1 MIVLLVHYMSAF
13 DWMWQMIH
21 CKSFNQLSARCH
33 SFSWLF
39 FFTFL
44 AGSTETSATFWS
56 NTVLSIKMVMKLIWA
71 AAFCELGKSS
81 GLVGDFKANFSSVF
95 FYGDFDSSPKFVI
108 RKIWSAI
115 RRCFCLNNTFLISR
129 IPKTIYKNHLQ
140 KNTIKLFVF
149 YRTNDRD
156 CSARFDCFGCAS
168 SGTNCHWHVQCAE
181 NRTNTN

>member
-71 AAFCELGKSS
+71 AAFCELVKSS
-81 GLVGDFKANFSSVF
+81 GFVGDFKANFSSGLFLWWFRF
-95 FYGDFDSSPKFVI
+95 FPEIRDSED
-108 RKIWSAI
+108 
-115 RRCFCLNNTFLISR
+115 LISD
-129 IPKTIYKNHLQ
+129 KTLLLPQQHILNITHSKSHLQ
-140 KNTIKLFVF
+140 KPFTKKHNKTIRFLPDKWSRLLRSIWLLWLCVEGHKLPL
-149 YRTNDRD
+149 
-156 CSARFDCFGCAS
+156 ARAMCRKS
-168 SGTNCHWHVQCAE
+168 H
-181 NRTNTN
+181 